1 MMARAAHSRGDGS
14 HRNSV
19 VGLVANMHVYFLLP
33 LKNLLLSLSLSLSL
47 SLRDL
52 SVSFLFSFFFF
63 KKGER
68 NFIKEIKINHI
79 GIHLLNH

>member
-1 MMARAAHSRGDGS
+1 MMTRAAHSRGDGS
-14 HRNSV
+14 HRISV
-19 VGLVANMHVYFLLP
+19 VGLVTNMHVYFLLS
-33 LKNLLLSLSLSLSL
+33 LKNLLLSLSLSL

-52 SVSFLFSFFFF
+52 SVSFLFSFFLL